1 MKLFLN
7 IFHILK
13 VNTTFATALE
23 EKRKSMFDVQLERTT
38 DNVNLKVSNQASKK
52 KFIERKRSEGK
63 RKIKKKAYNGEFD
76 PGSG

>member
-1 MKLFLN
+1 LQ
-7 IFHILK
+7 
-13 VNTTFATALE
+13 
-23 EKRKSMFDVQLERTT
+23 S
-38 DNVNLKVSNQASKK
+38 VSKNRRK